1 MAINWQSD
9 GSQVA
14 AKVGVTS
21 VRREEEEEAVSRWPE
36 GRWCSSVAA
45 KSELRWPAKPPPA
58 GANWGP
64 DDGSPLATGCPRQPS
79 DDGAPPAR
87 PAMAPA
93 TAAAAPATTTP
104 AAPLHAAVAP
114 RSPAEAEAEAA
125 LQYLEAEWSMRME
138 APLAALAGLE
148 ETLTAAIDNAS
159 RALPYPL
166 PQR

>member
-1 MAINWQSD
+1 MQ
-9 GSQVA
+9 
-14 AKVGVTS
+14 
-21 VRREEEEEAVSRWPE
+21 
-36 GRWCSSVAA
+36 
-45 KSELRWPAKPPPA
+45 
-58 GANWGP
+58 
-64 DDGSPLATGCPRQPS
+64 PLPPRQS
-79 DDGAPPAR
+79 TALDDDTTRRLLFGAPP
-87 PAMAPA
+87 PMPQQNPY
-93 TAAAAPATTTP
+93 AAAPSTAPPPQMPPIINATATTTP

>member
-104 AAPLHAAVAP
+104 AAPVPKALAAAHVSEPHALN
-114 RSPAEAEAEAA
+114 SPAVERAIHH
-125 LQYLEAEWSMRME
+125 LLSLNRLERFMC
-138 APLAALAGLE
+138 PLIVRGA
-148 ETLTAAIDNAS
+148 
-159 RALPYPL
+159 
-166 PQR
+166 

>member
-1 MAINWQSD
+1 MQ
-9 GSQVA
+9 
-14 AKVGVTS
+14 
-21 VRREEEEEAVSRWPE
+21 
-36 GRWCSSVAA
+36 
-45 KSELRWPAKPPPA
+45 
-58 GANWGP
+58 
-64 DDGSPLATGCPRQPS
+64 PLPPRQS
-79 DDGAPPAR
+79 TALDDDTTRRLLFGAPP
-87 PAMAPA
+87 PMPQQNPY
-93 TAAAAPATTTP
+93 AAASTMPPPQMPPIINAAATTP